1 MSHDQTDPNREA
13 CRRFQNLLDAV
24 GKHRRRRVM
33 KRCFMTGKQCIF
45 SSNTSGPPATMTCG
59 DLSVFV
65 VTPFKT
71 NFDAFDDWSLFPYL
85 QHEYGLCEDNVRRA
99 DHVRSTG
106 YIVCEKICHVLQE
119 TDLVIADVTFPNPN
133 VFYELGLAYGL
144 ERPVIFMVNDADKNS
159 PHGVMHSHA
168 LRNCLA
174 LDDKK
179 VFLYPGVAPI
189 NPESSPYALE
199 EHVTRPPQA
208 QGMVREL
215 KISVLKTK
223 PQRLPAPGQA
233 EAPEDITLDVYG
245 LLEGA
250 VAVAMSDIIRAVQA
264 KEDKLKAPWEQ
275 VLSALADESK
285 GKRDSLRQ
293 ANMIEV
299 GPAAT
304 FQAIAEALGSS
315 FCTIIDVSENDPLGL
330 FWLGYCHG
338 RGLDAIPFDRKPATP
353 VAEDRDDTER
363 GSRPCPRTM
372 KRLAFD
378 IRALWYMEHDDQ
390 NAAGLKSEI
399 QDILT
404 RLLERDLPD
413 RQRRAFWD
421 RFPREK
427 EVKILT
433 GAIHNDTLNRE
444 MVGDWDVRT
453 VSDLVSYLTQVREP
467 SSIRL
472 ATPLYS
478 PEHAFSKSKP
488 GAGEVPDVEFLRG
501 FYKGVASELSN
512 CSAVVIASADV
523 NPVTEYLLREA
534 YLARG
539 VEPEA
544 GADSL
549 CGYVA
554 VKRFLPRDEKGKDDG
569 AAATAPSPVAGVPP
583 ESSPAPGIPAE
594 PPPIKRDFYRT
605 DPLPT
610 GHTRPDRGFVR
621 HVYGK
626 QVLPLFEPYED
637 QDSAIAEGFKLLGHL
652 LVARWPVSPDRS
664 PGGTSE
670 PDSLIVLL
678 NGVSGPATS
687 ALAEILTGGG
697 PNAKAENMAKAE
709 EMLAE
714 LNEELNKPGWDLVEA
729 IVEVDVVR
737 AEDASTSQYW
747 DSRRVD
753 GWRYRVPPR
762 PFSRNSVVS

>member
-1 MSHDQTDPNREA
+1 MSLDQTDPSREA
-13 CRRFQNLLDAV
+13 CKRFQRLLKEV
-24 GKHRRRRVM
+24 GEHRQRRVM

-65 VTPFKT
+65 ITPFKT
-71 NFDAFDDWSLFPYL
+71 NFDAFDEWSLFPYL
-85 QHEYGLCEDNVRRA
+85 EHEYNLCGDHIRRA

-119 TDLVIADVTFPNPN
+119 TDLVIADITFPNPN

-144 ERPVIFMVNDADKNS
+144 ERPIIFMVNDADKTS
-159 PHGVMHSHA
+159 PHGVMRKDA

-174 LDDKK
+174 LDDKE

-189 NPESSPYALE
+189 NPDTLPYALE
-199 EHVTRPPQA
+199 EHVKRPPQA

-250 VAVAMSDIIRAVQA
+250 VAVAMSDIVREVQA
-264 KEDKLKAPWEQ
+264 KEDKDKAPWEQ
-275 VLSALADESK
+275 VLSALADEGN

-304 FQAIAEALGSS
+304 FQAVAEALGSS

-338 RGLDAIPFDRKPATP
+338 RGLDAIPFDRKPASP
-353 VAEDRDDTER
+353 VADDRDEAER
-363 GSRPCPRTM
+363 GSRPCPRAM

-488 GAGEVPDVEFLRG
+488 GAGGVPDVEFLRG
-501 FYKGVASELSN
+501 FYEGVASELSN

-523 NPVTEYLLREA
+523 NPVTEYLLRQA

-539 VEPEA
+539 AEPEA
-544 GADSL
+544 GAHSL

-554 VKRFLPRDEKGKDDG
+554 VKRFPKEDDK
-569 AAATAPSPVAGVPP
+569 AKPD
-583 ESSPAPGIPAE
+583 APGTPAG

-605 DPLPT
+605 EPLPP

-621 HVYGK
+621 HVYGEK
-626 QVLPLFEPYED
+626 VLPLFEPYED
-637 QDSAIAEGFKLLGHL
+637 QDSLIAQGFKLLGHL
-652 LVARWPVSPDRS
+652 LVARWPVKHHRKH
-664 PGGTSE
+664 GETSE
-670 PDSLIVLL
+670 PEQLIVLL

-697 PNAKAENMAKAE
+697 PNAKSENMAKAE

-729 IVEVDVVR
+729 IVEVDVGR

-762 PFSRNSVVS
+762 PFSRDSVVS

>member
-1 MSHDQTDPNREA
+1 
-13 CRRFQNLLDAV
+13 
-24 GKHRRRRVM
+24 M

-65 VTPFKT
+65 ITPFKT

-85 QHEYGLCEDNVRRA
+85 EHEYGLCGDNLRRA

-119 TDLVIADVTFPNPN
+119 TDLVIADITFPNPN

-144 ERPVIFMVNDADKNS
+144 ERPIIFMVNDADKTS
-159 PHGVMHSHA
+159 PHGVMRNDA

-179 VFLYPGVAPI
+179 VLLYPGVAPI

-199 EHVTRPPQA
+199 EHVTTPPQA

-223 PQRLPAPGQA
+223 PARPRVPGHS
-233 EAPEDITLDVYG
+233 EAPDDITLDVYG

-250 VAVAMSDIIRAVQA
+250 VAVAMSDIVREVQA
-264 KEDKLKAPWEQ
+264 KEDKAKAPWEQ
-275 VLSALADESK
+275 VLSALADESN
-285 GKRDSLRQ
+285 GKREPLKQ

-304 FQAIAEALGSS
+304 FQAVAEALGSS

-338 RGLDAIPFDRKPATP
+338 RGLDAIPFDRKPIQP
-353 VAEDRDDTER
+353 VAEDTHEIEPNPRL
-363 GSRPCPRTM
+363 CPGAR

-427 EVKILT
+427 EMKILT

-467 SSIRL
+467 SSIKL

-478 PEHAFSKSKP
+478 PEHAYPKDKP
-488 GAGEVPDVEFLRG
+488 NREVFLQEFYAGIG
-501 FYKGVASELSN
+501 SELSS

-523 NPVTEYLLREA
+523 NPVTEYLLHRV
-534 YLARG
+534 YGLG
-539 VEPEA
+539 EPVPEPWTDPSA
-544 GADSL
+544 L

-554 VKRFLPRDEKGKDDG
+554 LKRFPAPNKTRQDG
-569 AAATAPSPVAGVPP
+569 AAPQDQARRATDEEGFT
-583 ESSPAPGIPAE
+583 
-594 PPPIKRDFYRT
+594 RRFYSEVHLAR
-605 DPLPT
+605 
-610 GHTRPDRGFVR
+610 GRKQADRGFVR
-621 HVYGK
+621 YVYGK
-626 QVLPLFEPYED
+626 PVKPLLENYKA
-637 QDSAIAEGFKLLGHL
+637 QDDPGEFKLLGHL
-652 LVARWPVSPDRS
+652 LVARWSGETEADRRR
-664 PGGTSE
+664 GRDE
-670 PDSLIVLL
+670 EQLIVLL

-687 ALAEILTGGG
+687 ALAEILTGG
-697 PNAKAENMAKAE
+697 PKTKPQMMAKAE

-714 LNEELNKPGWDLVEA
+714 LNEELNKPGWDAVEA
-729 IVEVDVVR
+729 IVEVQIKPAR
-737 AEDASTSQYW
+737 PAQIHKYR
-747 DSRRVD
+747 DSREVV
-753 GWRYRVPPR
+753 GWSYAVHPR
-762 PFSRNSVVS
+762 PFTRRSVVS